1 MGILYL
7 SFHWGL
13 IILLQKFRVILS
25 FIKDL
30 GVLFV
35 INIQTEIF
43 FWTHL
48 IFQSWFRSVEAKF
61 DYYFILFFSMGSY
74 KST

>member
-48 IFQSWFRSVEAKF
+48 IFQS
-61 DYYFILFFSMGSY
+61 
-74 KST
+74 